1 MTVTVTEFKV
11 KCLRLINQVHEYGRP
26 LTITKHGKPIAKL
39 IAEHPSTQIQEVRK
53 ALAGSVK
60 VYSGPLIPL
69 CQRKKSM
76 GSSD

>member
-11 KCLRLINQVHEYGRP
+11 KCLRLINQVHKYGRP

-60 VYSGPLIPL
+60 VHSGPFDPAVSEEEINGR
-69 CQRKKSM
+69 Q
-76 GSSD
+76 